1 MKYVKH
7 VCRCGTVDGSLVE
20 SKPDKLCKMAV
31 KAVTGVWSENLVG
44 RE

>member
-1 MKYVKH
+1 M
-7 VCRCGTVDGSLVE
+7 DGSVVE

-31 KAVTGVWSENLVG
+31 KAVIDVWSENLVG